1 MPLQPTNKPI
11 GFIHTTTLTQH
22 SEADIRAANPNTSF
36 PSPFVPP
43 EGYEYVFPAPVPVHD
58 PVTQTINQTTPELT
72 VLDKWEQRWEVVS
85 IYADQQDEDDAV
97 AAHLATLRASKVTA
111 IKAERDRRKFN
122 GVFVSGK
129 WIHTDT
135 YSRTQW
141 MGMVM
146 MGASVPAIE
155 WTTMDGTSIT
165 TSQALAGAVFQATAT
180 LDATLFAYAKSLID
194 AVDASNDP
202 ASVDITTGWPATFE
216 GA

>member
-1 MPLQPTNKPI
+1 MY
-11 GFIHTTTLTQH
+11 IHIQTLIQRTE
-22 SEADIRAANPNTSF
+22 SEIRALNPNTSYPVPF
-36 PSPFVPP
+36 PVP
-43 EGYEYVFPAPVPVHD
+43 EGYAYVFPAAQPVYN
-58 PVTQTINQTTPELT
+58 PVTQVVQQTVPELT
-72 VLDKWEQRWEVVS
+72 VLDTWEQRWEVVE
-85 IYADQQDEDDAV
+85 IYQNQQDKDDAIAASLIPIRAARHV
-97 AAHLATLRASKVTA
+97 AIR
-111 IKAERDRRKFN
+111 AERDRRKFN
-122 GVFVSGK
+122 GVLVSAK

-180 LDATLFAYAKSLID
+180 LDATLFAYTKSLIA
-194 AVDASNDP
+194 AVDASSDP

-216 GA
+216 GT

>member
-1 MPLQPTNKPI
+1 MYINTQ
-11 GFIHTTTLTQH
+11 TLAQL
-22 SEADIRAANPNTSF
+22 SEQEIRALTPNTSY
-36 PSPFVPP
+36 PVPFVAPD
-43 EGYEYVFPAPVPVHD
+43 GYAYVFPAAQPVYN
-58 PVTQTINQTTPELT
+58 PVTQVVQQTVPELT
-72 VLDKWEQRWEVVS
+72 VLDTWEQRWEVVE
-85 IYADQQDEDDAV
+85 IYQNQQDKDDAIAASLIPIRAARHV
-97 AAHLATLRASKVTA
+97 AIR
-111 IKAERDRRKFN
+111 AERDRRKFN
-122 GVFVSGK
+122 GVLVSAK

-180 LDATLFAYAKSLID
+180 LDATLFAYTKSLIA
-194 AVDASNDP
+194 AVDASSDP

-216 GA
+216 GT

>member
-1 MPLQPTNKPI
+1 MYINTQ
-11 GFIHTTTLTQH
+11 TLAQL
-22 SEADIRAANPNTSF
+22 SEQEIRALTPNTSYPVPFVAPDGYAYVF
-36 PSPFVPP
+36 PSPQPT
-43 EGYEYVFPAPVPVHD
+43 YN
-58 PVTQTINQTTPELT
+58 PVTQRVQQTAPELT

-85 IYADQQDEDDAV
+85 IYTDQQDEDDAV
-97 AAHLATLRASKVTA
+97 AANLATLRASRIA
-111 IKAERDRRKFN
+111 QIKAERDRRKFN

-146 MGASVPAIE
+146 MGASVPAIP
-155 WTTMDGTSIT
+155 WTTMDNTSIT

-180 LDATLFAYAKSLID
+180 LDATLFAYTKSLIA
-194 AVDASNDP
+194 AVDASSDP

>member
-1 MPLQPTNKPI
+1 MYINTQ
-11 GFIHTTTLTQH
+11 TLAQL
-22 SEADIRAANPNTSF
+22 SEQEIRALTPNTSYPVPFVAPDGYAYVF
-36 PSPFVPP
+36 PSPQPT
-43 EGYEYVFPAPVPVHD
+43 YN
-58 PVTQTINQTTPELT
+58 PVTQRVQQTAPELT

-85 IYADQQDEDDAV
+85 IYTDQQDEDDAV
-97 AAHLATLRASKVTA
+97 AAHLATLRASKVAA
-111 IKAERDRRKFN
+111 IKAERDRRRFN

-165 TSQALAGAVFQATAT
+165 TSQVLAGAVFQATAT
-180 LDATLFAYAKSLID
+180 LDTALFAFAKSSID
-194 AVDASNDP
+194 TVNASSDP
-202 ASVDITTGWPATFE
+202 TNVDITTGWPATFE
-216 GA
+216 GV

>member
-1 MPLQPTNKPI
+1 MKLTIIPEDGAVYVDGSATLGLTITAPLDVRALQWSGASGWVEHSTGEPNQQITELPAWALDAVELRSSHLADLAAEAAAAAAQAAYAAAHPT
-11 GFIHTTTLTQH
+11 H
-22 SEADIRAANPNTSF
+22 AVIRA
-36 PSPFVPP
+36 
-43 EGYEYVFPAPVPVHD
+43 
-58 PVTQTINQTTPELT
+58 
-72 VLDKWEQRWEVVS
+72 
-85 IYADQQDEDDAV
+85 
-97 AAHLATLRASKVTA
+97 A

-180 LDATLFAYAKSLID
+180 LDATLFAYAKSLIA
-194 AVDASNDP
+194 AVDASSDP

>member
-1 MPLQPTNKPI
+1 MYINTQ
-11 GFIHTTTLTQH
+11 TLAQL
-22 SEADIRAANPNTSF
+22 SEQEIRALNPNTSY
-36 PSPFVPP
+36 PLPFVPP
-43 EGYEYVFPAPVPVHD
+43 VGYAYIFPAPQPTYN
-58 PVTQTINQTTPELT
+58 PVTQRVQAITPELT
-72 VLDKWEQRWEVVS
+72 VLGNWEQRWEVVDA
-85 IYADQQDEDDAV
+85 YADQQDEDDAV
-97 AAHLATLRASKVTA
+97 TAHFAAVRAERTVQ

-146 MGASVPAIE
+146 MGASIPAID

-165 TSQALAGAVFQATAT
+165 TSQALAGAVFQGTAT
-180 LDATLFAYAKSLID
+180 LDATLFAYAKSLI
-194 AVDASNDP
+194 AQVDASSDP
-202 ASVDITTGWPATFE
+202 TSVDITTGWPATFE

>member
-1 MPLQPTNKPI
+1 MSYINTQ
-11 GFIHTTTLTQH
+11 TLAQL
-22 SEADIRAANPNTSF
+22 SEQEIRALNPNTSF

-43 EGYEYVFPAPVPVHD
+43 EGYEYVFPVPVPAHD

-72 VLDKWEQRWEVVS
+72 VLDKWEQRWEVVE
-85 IYADQQDEDDAV
+85 IYQNQQDKDDAIAASLIPIRAARHV
-97 AAHLATLRASKVTA
+97 AIR
-111 IKAERDRRKFN
+111 AERDRRKFN
-122 GVFVSGK
+122 GVLVSAK

-180 LDATLFAYAKSLID
+180 LDATLFAYTKSLIA
-194 AVDASNDP
+194 AVDASSDP

>member
-1 MPLQPTNKPI
+1 MEYAQLNEALTEAIQITTHGNVEWDSTHFCPASALTSEEADLFRVVPLTVTEPPAI
-11 GFIHTTTLTQH
+11 DPLTQTVTRDGC
-22 SEADIRAANPNTSF
+22 EQVDGEWRYKWRVDALTVEQIAAN
-36 PSPFVPP
+36 
-43 EGYEYVFPAPVPVHD
+43 
-58 PVTQTINQTTPELT
+58 LT
-72 VLDKWEQRWEVVS
+72 
-85 IYADQQDEDDAV
+85 A
-97 AAHLATLRASKVTA
+97 LRASKVTA

-146 MGASVPAIE
+146 MGAGIPAIE
-155 WTTMDGTSIT
+155 WTTMDNTSIT

-180 LDATLFAYAKSLID
+180 LDATLFGYAKGLIE
-194 AVDASNDP
+194 AVNASNDP
-202 ASVDITTGWPATFE
+202 SSIDITTGWPATFE

>member
-1 MPLQPTNKPI
+1 MYIN
-11 GFIHTTTLTQH
+11 TQSLAQL
-22 SEADIRAANPNTSF
+22 SEQEIRALNPNTSY
-36 PSPFVPP
+36 PVPFVAPD
-43 EGYEYVFPAPVPVHD
+43 GYAYVFPTAQPVYN
-58 PVTQTINQTTPELT
+58 PVTQVVQQTVPELT
-72 VLDKWEQRWEVVS
+72 VLDTWEQRWEVVE
-85 IYADQQDEDDAV
+85 IYQNQQDKDDAIAASLIPIRAARHV
-97 AAHLATLRASKVTA
+97 AIR
-111 IKAERDRRKFN
+111 AERDRRKFN
-122 GVFVSGK
+122 GVLVSAK

-180 LDATLFAYAKSLID
+180 LDATLFAYTKSLIA
-194 AVDASNDP
+194 AVDASSDP

-216 GA
+216 GT

>member
-1 MPLQPTNKPI
+1 MY
-11 GFIHTTTLTQH
+11 IHTQTLIQRTE
-22 SEADIRAANPNTSF
+22 SEIRALTPNTSYPVPFPVPEGYAYVF
-36 PSPFVPP
+36 PSPQPT
-43 EGYEYVFPAPVPVHD
+43 YN
-58 PVTQTINQTTPELT
+58 PVTQRVQQTAPELT

-85 IYADQQDEDDAV
+85 IYTDQQDEDDAV
-97 AAHLATLRASKVTA
+97 AANLVTLRASRIVQ

-146 MGASVPAIE
+146 MGAGIPAIP
-155 WTTMDGTSIT
+155 WTTMDNTSIT
-165 TSQALAGAVFQATAT
+165 TSQALAGAVFQATAA
-180 LDATLFAYAKSLID
+180 LDATLFAFAKGLIA
-194 AVDASNDP
+194 AVNASNDP
-202 ASVDITTGWPATFE
+202 GSVDITTGWPATFE

>member
-1 MPLQPTNKPI
+1 MYINTQ
-11 GFIHTTTLTQH
+11 TLDVL
-22 SEADIRAANPNTSF
+22 SEQEIRALNPNTSF

-85 IYADQQDEDDAV
+85 IYTDQQDEDAAV

-122 GVFVSGK
+122 GVLVSTK

-141 MGMVM
+141 IGMVM
-146 MGASVPAIE
+146 MGASVPAIP
-155 WTTMDGTSIT
+155 WTTMDNTSIT

-180 LDATLFAYAKSLID
+180 LDSTLFAFAKSLID
-194 AVDASNDP
+194 TVNASSDP
-202 ASVDITTGWPATFE
+202 TSVDITAGWPATFE

>member
-1 MPLQPTNKPI
+1 MFVN
-11 GFIHTTTLTQH
+11 TTTLAQL
-22 SEADIRAANPNTSF
+22 SEQEIRAAHPNTSY
-36 PSPFVPP
+36 PVPFVPP
-43 EGYEYVFPAPVPVHD
+43 EGYAYVFPAPQPAHD
-58 PVTQTINQTTPELT
+58 PVTQRVQQSTPELT
-72 VLDKWEQRWEVVS
+72 VLGHWEQRWEVVDA
-85 IYADQQDEDDAV
+85 YANQQDEDDAV
-97 AAHLATLRASKVTA
+97 AAHLAAVRTERTVQ

-146 MGASVPAIE
+146 MGAGIPAIE
-155 WTTMDGTSIT
+155 WTTMDNTNIT

-180 LDATLFAYAKSLID
+180 MDATLFAYARGLIE
-194 AVDASNDP
+194 AVNASNDP
-202 ASVDITTGWPATFE
+202 SSIDITTGWPATFE

>member
-1 MPLQPTNKPI
+1 MEYAQLNEALTEAIQVTTHGNVEWDSTHFCPASALTPEEATMFRVVSLTATEQPEFDP
-11 GFIHTTTLTQH
+11 LTQTV
-22 SEADIRAANPNTSF
+22 IRDGCEKLGDVWQYKWRIDA
-36 PSPFVPP
+36 
-43 EGYEYVFPAPVPVHD
+43 
-58 PVTQTINQTTPELT
+58 LT
-72 VLDKWEQRWEVVS
+72 
-85 IYADQQDEDDAV
+85 
-97 AAHLATLRASKVTA
+97 ASKVTA

-122 GVFVSGK
+122 GVLVSTK

-146 MGASVPAIE
+146 MGAGIPAIE
-155 WTTMDGTSIT
+155 WTTMDNTSIT

-180 LDATLFAYAKSLID
+180 LDATLFAYAKSLIA
-194 AVDASNDP
+194 AVDASSDP

>member
-1 MPLQPTNKPI
+1 MKLTIIPEDGAVYVDGSATLGLAITAPLGVHALQWSGASGWVEHSTGEPNQQITELPAWALDAVQLRSSHLADLAAASAAAAAQAAYAAAHPTR
-11 GFIHTTTLTQH
+11 
-22 SEADIRAANPNTSF
+22 AVIRA
-36 PSPFVPP
+36 
-43 EGYEYVFPAPVPVHD
+43 
-58 PVTQTINQTTPELT
+58 
-72 VLDKWEQRWEVVS
+72 
-85 IYADQQDEDDAV
+85 
-97 AAHLATLRASKVTA
+97 A

-180 LDATLFAYAKSLID
+180 LDATLFAYAKSLIA
-194 AVDASNDP
+194 AVDASSDP

>member
-1 MPLQPTNKPI
+1 MYINTQ
-11 GFIHTTTLTQH
+11 TLAQL
-22 SEADIRAANPNTSF
+22 SEQEIRALTPNTSYPVPFVAPDGYAYVF
-36 PSPFVPP
+36 PSPQ
-43 EGYEYVFPAPVPVHD
+43 PVYD
-58 PVTQTINQTTPELT
+58 PVTQRVQQTAPELT

-155 WTTMDGTSIT
+155 WTTMDNTSIT

-180 LDATLFAYAKSLID
+180 LDSTLFAFAKSLID
-194 AVDASNDP
+194 TVNASSDP
-202 ASVDITTGWPATFE
+202 SSVDITTGWPATFE
-216 GA
+216 GT